1 MSAIP
6 SYSLPSQS
14 LALNLSIWGE
24 PQHYNGYEPHRH
36 NYHEIL
42 IFQSGQAVHEID
54 FREYP
59 VSAPAVHLVKAG
71 QVHTVRRSPGSKGL
85 SMLFSG
91 LALEETEAF
100 STLPLLTLNK
110 EQWEALRPI
119 CEGCIREADNPPLLA
134 HWFKLCMAYLARY
147 ASAEALSPNKP
158 AHKLVIAFRQALSE
172 NLNKH
177 LRPGAYADMLFVST
191 AHLNRVCRQE
201 TGKSASELIQAQLL
215 EEVKR
220 QLIYTQLPIKEIA
233 YQLNFEDPAYFHR
246 FFKLQTGLTP
256 TAFREK
262 LA

>member
-6 SYSLPSQS
+6 SYSLPSQTV
-14 LALNLSIWGE
+14 ALNLSIWGE

-36 NYHEIL
+36 DYHEIL
-42 IFQSGQAVHEID
+42 IFQGGLAIHEID

-59 VSAPAVHLVKAG
+59 VSAPTVHLVKAG
-71 QVHTVRRSPGSKGL
+71 QVHTVRRSPDSKGM
-85 SMLFSG
+85 SILFAG
-91 LALEETEAF
+91 LALEETETLANMPL
-100 STLPLLTLNK
+100 LPLSAQ
-110 EQWEALRPI
+110 QWETLQPV
-119 CEGCIREADNPPLLA
+119 CEGFRREADNPPLLA
-134 HWFKLCMAYLARY
+134 QWFKLCMAYLARY
-147 ASAEALSPNKP
+147 AGAEALSYNKP
-158 AHKLVIAFRQALSE
+158 VNKLIIAFRQALAE

-177 LRPGAYADMLFVST
+177 LRPGAYADILCVST

-233 YQLNFEDPAYFHR
+233 YQLNFEDTAYFHR
-246 FFKLQTGLTP
+246 FFKQHTGLTP
-256 TAFREK
+256 TSFREK